1 MLLCGEHFQ
10 ADDGDNQRGDEEK
23 SPEGGRLVE
32 DEDAQ
37 QHRSEGPDAGPHGV
51 GGADG
56 ERLGGFGQQHGAEHI
71 KGGES
76 RHPLPIGQP
85 DQPLGLAE
93 TEGEAYLTK
102 SCYNEY
108 YPMHGVLF
116 LICKDTTK
124 R

>member
-23 SPEGGRLVE
+23 TPEGGGLME

-37 QHRSEGPDAGPHGV
+37 QHRAEGTDAGPHGV

-56 ERLGGFGQQHGAEHI
+56 ERLGGFGQQHGAEDVKQH
-71 KGGES
+71 ETT
-76 RHPLPIGQP
+76 HPFPIGQA
-85 DQPLGLAE
+85 DQPLGFTEAESESYLA
-93 TEGEAYLTK
+93 K

-108 YPMHGVLF
+108 YPMHSFLF
-116 LICKDTTK
+116 SMCKDTNTC
-124 R
+124 

>member
-1 MLLCGEHFQ
+1 MEMTSVVMK
-10 ADDGDNQRGDEEK
+10 K
-23 SPEGGRLVE
+23 SRQNV
-32 DEDAQ
+32 
-37 QHRSEGPDAGPHGV
+37 AGSWKTKMPSSTEPR
-51 GGADG
+51 APM
-56 ERLGGFGQQHGAEHI
+56 QYGAEHI

-108 YPMHGVLF
+108 YPMHF
-116 LICKDTTK
+116 FSF
-124 R
+124 